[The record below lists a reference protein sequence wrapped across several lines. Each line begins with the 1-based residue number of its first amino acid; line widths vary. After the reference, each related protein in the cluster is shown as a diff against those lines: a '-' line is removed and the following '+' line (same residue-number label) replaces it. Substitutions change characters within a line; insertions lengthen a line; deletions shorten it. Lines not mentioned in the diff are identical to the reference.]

1 MFGVAYEHTDWLDRV
16 VSHAPARAWWE
27 LDAQGRFTEWEAA
40 RERAAYDADPDLVAA
55 MEDAGRRIVA
65 GDFEAGRALGR
76 IVQHRK
82 DAIRVALAATTADDL
97 RAVERAAKDEM
108 RAALRTTAPAP
119 EMEIT

>member
-1 MFGVAYEHTDWLDRV
+1 MFGAAYEHTDWLDRV

-55 MEDAGRRIVA
+55 MEDAGRLIVA

-76 IVQHRK
+76 LVQHHK
-82 DAIRVALAATTADDL
+82 DAIRADLSNSTGEGL
-97 RAVERAAKDEM
+97 RAVERASKDEM
-108 RAALRTTAPAP
+108 RAALRVSAP